1 MLLMWKS
8 EQKAHWLLPS
18 HLKQWRKNKLEL
30 KKDTNVCRIFYE
42 SWSMMLFH
50 FRNGF
55 IYWNRTYNSEWWEN
69 PFFSLDETSNYLKG
83 LSLPGCFYVWV
94 WVCGLKY
101 YRYKTVIIYMR
112 CESAHTFS
120 QSTKLPCWF
129 ACTVCTYYTHISCNE
144 MYFFSSF
151 YSTYIY
157 KIWNCAS

>member
-1 MLLMWKS
+1 MSKKLTEFCHHIWNNDGKINLNGKRIQMCAEYFMNREAWCFSIS
-8 EQKAHWLLPS
+8 EMVS
-18 HLKQWRKNKLEL
+18 
-30 KKDTNVCRIFYE
+30 
-42 SWSMMLFH
+42 
-50 FRNGF
+50 F
-55 IYWNRTYNSEWWEN
+55 IETAPTTASGEKIL
-69 PFFSLDETSNYLKG
+69 FFSLDETSNYLKG

-112 CESAHTFS
+112 CESAYTFS

-151 YSTYIY
+151 YSTYI
-157 KIWNCAS
+157 